1 MAMDINER
9 SASITVN
16 GENYELILTTKATKE
31 LAARYG
37 GLENLGNKLMQSE
50 KFEEVLEEIVWMI
63 VLLANQSIMIHN
75 MKNPKGK
82 KELLTE
88 EKLELL
94 TSPMDLANFK
104 DAIMQAMT
112 KGTKRNIESEE
123 TEPKNGQ
130 TG

>member
-1 MAMDINER
+1 MVDVNER

-16 GENYELILTTKATKE
+16 GEEYELILTTKATKE

-75 MKNPKGK
+75 LKNPKNK
-82 KELLTE
+82 KEFLTE

-94 TSPMDLANFK
+94 TSPTDLANFK

-123 TEPKNGQ
+123 IDVKNGQ

>member
-37 GLENLGNKLMQSE
+37 GLENLGDKLMKSE
-50 KFEEVLEEIVWMI
+50 KFEEVIGEIVWII
-63 VLLANQSIMIHN
+63 VLLANQGIMVHN
-75 MKNPKGK
+75 IKNPKSK

-88 EKLELL
+88 EMLELL
-94 TSPMDLANFK
+94 TSPLDLAEFK

-112 KGTKRNIESEE
+112 KGTKRNVESEE
-123 TEPKNGQ
+123 TAVKNEG
-130 TG
+130 TE

>member
-1 MAMDINER
+1 MDTNER
-9 SASITVN
+9 SASIAVN

-37 GLENLGNKLMQSE
+37 GLENLGDKLMKSE
-50 KFEEVLEEIVWMI
+50 KFEEVIGEIVWII
-63 VLLANQSIMIHN
+63 VLLANQGIMIHN
-75 MKNPKGK
+75 IKNPKSK

-88 EKLELL
+88 EMLELL
-94 TSPMDLANFK
+94 TSPLDLAEFK

-112 KGTKRNIESEE
+112 KGTKRNVESEE
-123 TEPKNGQ
+123 TAVKNEG

>member
-1 MAMDINER
+1 MVDVNER
-9 SASITVN
+9 SASIAVN
-16 GENYELILTTKATKE
+16 GEEYELILTTKATKE

-94 TSPMDLANFK
+94 TSPMDLVNFK

>member
-1 MAMDINER
+1 MVDVNER

-16 GENYELILTTKATKE
+16 GEEYELILTTKATKE

>member
-1 MAMDINER
+1 MVDVNER

-16 GENYELILTTKATKE
+16 GEEYELILTTKATKE

-94 TSPMDLANFK
+94 TSPTDLANFK
-104 DAIMQAMT
+104 DAIMQAMN

>member
-1 MAMDINER
+1 MVDVNER

-16 GENYELILTTKATKE
+16 GEEYELILT

>member
-1 MAMDINER
+1 MVDVNER

-16 GENYELILTTKATKE
+16 GEEYELILTTKATKE

-94 TSPMDLANFK
+94 TSPTDLANFK

>member
-1 MAMDINER
+1 MVDVNER

-16 GENYELILTTKATKE
+16 GEEYELILTTKATKE

-94 TSPMDLANFK
+94 TSPMDLVNFK

>member
-1 MAMDINER
+1 MVDVNER
-9 SASITVN
+9 NASITVN
-16 GENYELILTTKATKE
+16 GEEYELILTTKATKE
-31 LAARYG
+31 IAARYG

>member
-1 MAMDINER
+1 MVDVNER

-16 GENYELILTTKATKE
+16 GEEYELILTTKATKE

-75 MKNPKGK
+75 MKNPKGE

>member
-1 MAMDINER
+1 MDINER